1 MTEDIEIPLAST
13 DKYENALAKARF
25 EYEKNPCASESEKRL
40 LEIIF
45 PELAESE
52 DERIRRFL
60 VELVSNDKLIDFG
73 GLYKVRNVL
82 YDDVLT
88 YLEKQKG
95 VEAEIEKAYKNADK
109 IQYEKGF
116 EDGVASVKPAEW
128 SEEDERILKGI
139 IGLIDH
145 DQHYDVSNNE
155 MLAWL
160 KSLRPQPNRNLAISF
175 MNYLDKH
182 RPDGKMCLS
191 NGECAD
197 IEKAFKEEDWAKVI
211 RYVNKYQPHWKPSE
225 IDMKYLDLA
234 IVLAEADKSY
244 NLADGLKR
252 LRDELKKL

>member
-1 MTEDIEIPLAST
+1 MTEEIEIPLAST
-13 DKYENALAKARF
+13 DKYEEALAKARF

-109 IQYEKGF
+109 IQYERGF
-116 EDGVASVKPAEW
+116 EDGVASVKPVEWNEVDYDEEIADLCDGSMSLTSKDIARHFYELGQRCHKPTEW
-128 SEEDERILKGI
+128 SKEDEDKVAQYLHDKDGGMLWSKATEIAEDILGMI
-139 IGLIDH
+139 
-145 DQHYDVSNNE
+145 
-155 MLAWL
+155 
-160 KSLRPQPNRNLAISF
+160 RP
-175 MNYLDKH
+175 
-182 RPDGKMCLS
+182 
-191 NGECAD
+191 
-197 IEKAFKEEDWAKVI
+197 
-211 RYVNKYQPHWKPSE
+211 QPHWKPSE
-225 IDMKYLDLA
+225 RQMRDLA
-234 IVLAEADKSY
+234 TLAKQNEGNSLGNDLISLY
-244 NLADGLKR
+244 ND
-252 LRDELKKL
+252 LKKL